1 MSSFMLG
8 KCRILVDCVFG
19 TIKIVNNISYG
30 LWWISQELTSL
41 FLGAK
46 EKTFSHWAAVE
57 SFFGL
62 QTRENPLIKFR
73 EARPRETFVRSC
85 IVWEQHWAKESVM
98 AVCLLISGQ
107 FLLPL
112 LCFCWVFFLKHS
124 RERLVEGLVVC
135 WILHVPWNRL
145 SQKYLSGFV
154 SPQSSWH
161 NLRDAEWILSIW
173 GEEESAHCPILSLGV
188 NQTISI
194 ILERFPWC

>member
-1 MSSFMLG
+1 MNITGAYFIVSGSKGENFLSLG
-8 KCRILVDCVFG
+8 CSREF
-19 TIKIVNNISYG
+19 
-30 LWWISQELTSL
+30 LWIADQWC
-41 FLGAK
+41 
-46 EKTFSHWAAVE
+46 W
-57 SFFGL
+57 
-62 QTRENPLIKFR
+62 ENPLIKFR

-194 ILERFPWC
+194 ILERFLWC